1 MRLIATCMASNECDI
16 VEAFV
21 RHNLGLLDALVVLD
35 HASIDRTPEI
45 LKSLAQE
52 GLPLVVLRDHERAFR
67 QGERQTYLARRFL
80 DELDA
85 DFCFILD
92 ADEFLKAASRA
103 ALEKSLDALPPG
115 HHGLVTLQN
124 YFGPQ
129 GASDNPNPVRRL
141 TGRMREE
148 RGVAR
153 KVVLRRAFAS
163 QADAQVSLGNHA
175 AVQSRDGRIE
185 MLAHAPLQGA
195 WLAHFPVRSPEQVAR
210 KALLGWLAHRLTR
223 PELFQGPGKD
233 MPASHWHDMFMR
245 LARGELVVDSLLVE
259 EAIVAYAGGS
269 AGKAQHV
276 GPEEL
281 IDDPLACAYEL
292 RYTMLQAP
300 SPLATLAAWTDQLV
314 TDVNLGAIIPRA

>member
-1 MRLIATCMASNECDI
+1 MRLIATCMAGNECDI

-35 HASIDRTPEI
+35 HLSIDGTPEI

-52 GLPLVVLRDHERAFR
+52 GLPLVVLRDRERAFR

-92 ADEFLKAASRA
+92 ADEFLKTASRA

-115 HHGLVTLQN
+115 HHGLVALQN

-129 GASDNPNPVRRL
+129 RAGGDPNPVRRL

-148 RGVAR
+148 RGVTR
-153 KVVLRRAFAS
+153 KVVLRRAFAN
-163 QADAQVSLGNHA
+163 QADAQISLGNHA
-175 AVQSRDGRIE
+175 AVQLREGRVE
-185 MLAHAPLQGA
+185 TLPHALLQGA
-195 WLAHFPVRSPEQVAR
+195 WLAHFPVRSPEQIAR
-210 KALLGWLAHRLTR
+210 KASIGWLAHRLTR
-223 PELFQGPGKD
+223 PERFQGSGKD
-233 MPASHWHDMFMR
+233 IPASHWQDLFSR
-245 LARGELVVDSLLVE
+245 LARGELGVDSRLVG
-259 EAIVAYAGGS
+259 EAIRAYASGGD
-269 AGKAQHV
+269 GKAPQV
-276 GPEEL
+276 APEEL
-281 IDDPLACAYEL
+281 VHDPLECSYEL
-292 RYTMLQAP
+292 RYGALQAP

-314 TDVNLGAIIPRA
+314 TDVNSGAIVPRG